1 MTKHS
6 RKAKR
11 VSRAAVLAPDFRP
24 NTLHDWQRAQ
34 KALIDIGYCMFRDM
48 GMPHE
53 QATLLSDVVY
63 GGESGLVLLKAA
75 LKEGDHD

>member
-11 VSRAAVLAPDFRP
+11 LLRAAVLSPDFRP
-24 NTLHDWQRAQ
+24 NTPHEWKRAQ

-63 GGESGLVLLKAA
+63 GGVSGRLLLETV
-75 LKEGDHD
+75 LKEEGHD